1 MSIQWNRLLYFIM
14 EGMTPDTIDFNSL
27 SKKQLVELVIAKY
40 NDCSRLEEE
49 NKELQIQVENLE
61 PNYENWYNL
70 INWEREDR
78 EELTKRLTID
88 VLILII
94 ALVIQSLLI
103 LLK

>member
-1 MSIQWNRLLYFIM
+1 
-14 EGMTPDTIDFNSL
+14 MTP
-27 SKKQLVELVIAKY
+27 EEYIAK
-40 NDCSRLEEE
+40 LEDE
-49 NKELQIQVENLE
+49 NKDLKIQVENLE